1 MTYCVALN
9 LKDGLILASDT
20 RTNAGVDQISIYR
33 KIFKYQIKGER
44 VIFIQ
49 CSGNL
54 ATTQAVIEHVN
65 SQIKKDSA
73 NNILKVSSLFEVANI
88 ISEILVE
95 IISRISSYSINQ
107 NINFK
112 SNFIISGQI
121 KNQNMMMYYIYP
133 EGNFI
138 HSTNETPYFQI
149 GETKYGKPILDRT
162 ICYNSELKK
171 ALVSVLVSFDSAIK
185 SNISVG
191 CPINVIVY
199 NKNHLICPKGIT
211 IPNND
216 VYFTK
221 IREEWHRGLIDLI
234 NDLDMPPDIYFK

>member
-9 LKDGLILASDT
+9 LKDGLVLASDT
-20 RTNAGVDQISIYR
+20 RTNAGVDQISIYK
-33 KIFKYQIKGER
+33 KIFKYQTKGER

-54 ATTQAVIEHVN
+54 ATTQAVIEHIN
-65 SQIKKDSA
+65 SNINTDST

-95 IISRISSYSINQ
+95 IISRMSSYKINQ
-107 NINFK
+107 NIDFK

-121 KNQNMMMYYIYP
+121 RNQQMKMYYIYP

-162 ICYNSELKK
+162 ICYNSQLKN

-191 CPINVIVY
+191 CPINIIVY
-199 NKNHLICPKGIT
+199 NKNHLICPKGII

-216 VYFTK
+216 IYFKK
-221 IREEWHRGLIDLI
+221 IRSDWNQGLIELV
-234 NDLDMPPDIYFK
+234 NDLDMPPERYYK